1 MKEWLGGLWYRCKS
15 NGRDRKAGDVVY
27 EEIGELDLGP
37 SMAAAVCGAIGVG
50 ERERKGKRRW
60 WVCVCS
66 SVAFTWQRGEE
77 GPDCGAQAAKMAP

>member
-1 MKEWLGGLWYRCKS
+1 
-15 NGRDRKAGDVVY
+15 
-27 EEIGELDLGP
+27 
-37 SMAAAVCGAIGVG
+37 MAAAVGGAIGVG